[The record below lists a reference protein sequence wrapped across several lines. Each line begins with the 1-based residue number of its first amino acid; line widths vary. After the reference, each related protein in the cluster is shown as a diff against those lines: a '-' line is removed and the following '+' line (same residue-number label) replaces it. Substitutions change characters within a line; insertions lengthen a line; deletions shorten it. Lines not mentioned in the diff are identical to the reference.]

1 MFKTN
6 EQKVVVENRV
16 KQGYTAYKTEQ
27 GDFLLTKGK
36 HTMCINCLG
45 YDTHVHGVT
54 YKIKDGE

>member
-27 GDFLLTKGK
+27 GDFLLVKGK
-36 HTMCINCLG
+36 HTMCINCIG
-45 YDTHVHGVT
+45 YDTHTFMV
-54 YKIKDGE
+54 